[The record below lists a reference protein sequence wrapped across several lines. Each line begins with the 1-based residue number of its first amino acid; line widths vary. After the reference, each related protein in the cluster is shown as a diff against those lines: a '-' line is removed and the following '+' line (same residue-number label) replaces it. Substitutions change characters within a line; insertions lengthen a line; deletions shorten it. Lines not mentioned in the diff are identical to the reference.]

1 MNRGR
6 IGGQYCYPD
15 SFIRLQ
21 GSIRACFLLPYRQL
35 EGFTR
40 ALSKWEP
47 RREVPDYLTTC
58 RRVNRLDIG
67 LEPRLNPDEPVTLA
81 VDASGI
87 KVADRGEWIRT
98 KWRRRRGFLKI
109 HIAVNIETKQIVA
122 VEATDERTGDG
133 RMLKPLVE
141 QAQRHC
147 RIEKVL
153 LDGAYDSRENFAFLD
168 ERGIEAAIKV
178 RRSSSCKARGCPA
191 RKRVVLEYLRA
202 RRPRSG
208 GSATAD
214 DGWPRPRSPPSN
226 NSSANTSWPDA
237 SQT

>member
-1 MNRGR
+1 
-6 IGGQYCYPD
+6 
-15 SFIRLQ
+15 
-21 GSIRACFLLPYRQL
+21 
-35 EGFTR
+35 
-40 ALSKWEP
+40 
-47 RREVPDYLTTC
+47 
-58 RRVNRLDIG
+58 
-67 LEPRLNPDEPVTLA
+67 
-81 VDASGI
+81 VDV
-87 KVADRGEWIRT
+87 K
-98 KWRRRRGFLKI
+98 
-109 HIAVNIETKQIVA
+109 TKQIVA
-122 VEATDERTGDG
+122 IEVTDERIGDSK
-133 RMLKPLVE
+133 MLKPLVE

-178 RRSSSCKARGCPA
+178 QRSSSCKARGCSA

-214 DGWPRPRSPPSN
+214 DGWPRPRSPSS
-226 NSSANTSWPDA
+226 NSSLANTSWPDA